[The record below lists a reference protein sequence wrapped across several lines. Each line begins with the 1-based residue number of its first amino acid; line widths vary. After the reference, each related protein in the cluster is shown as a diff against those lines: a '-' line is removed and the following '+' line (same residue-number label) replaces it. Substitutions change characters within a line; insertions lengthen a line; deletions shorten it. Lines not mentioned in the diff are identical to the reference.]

1 MITINLQWLSL
12 PFFVYAAYGLYG
24 LIIGTYAIF
33 FGEGME
39 KLVGLVILQ
48 DAVVYGGG
56 AGLVGWL
63 IYYAFRH

>member
-12 PFFVYAAYGLYG
+12 PFFGYTLYALFG
-24 LIIGTYAIF
+24 LIHGIYLIF

-39 KLVGLVILQ
+39 KLVGLVIVQ
-48 DAVVYGGG
+48 DAVIYGGG

-63 IYYAFRH
+63 VYYAFRH